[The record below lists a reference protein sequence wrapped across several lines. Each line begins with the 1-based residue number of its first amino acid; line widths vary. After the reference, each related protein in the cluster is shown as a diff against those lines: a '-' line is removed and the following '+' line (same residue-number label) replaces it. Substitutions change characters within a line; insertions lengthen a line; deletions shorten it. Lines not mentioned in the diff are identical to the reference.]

1 MADIKDVEYV
11 FKRLNETR
19 PAELNDRMSDINLG
33 IGAVLKILDESGGAV
48 TCGDIAKKMK
58 VSTAR
63 VAVLLKKMEAKNLIA
78 RSSDKDDARIVF
90 INITTVGK
98 ELVDEVK
105 KTMTEHLSRMIDE
118 LGMEKIKTF
127 LDLSAELKSV
137 AEATRPQ
144 MPDFFKR
151 NNK

>member
-19 PAELNDRMSDINLG
+19 PAELDDRMSDINFG

-48 TCGDIAKKMK
+48 TCGEIAKKMK

-63 VAVLLKKMEAKNLIA
+63 VAVLLKKMEAKNLIE
-78 RSSDKDDARIVF
+78 RSSDKDDARIVY
-90 INITTVGK
+90 INITTDGK
-98 ELVDEVK
+98 ALVDEIRNI
-105 KTMTEHLSRMIDE
+105 MTEHLARIIDE
-118 LGMEKIKTF
+118 LGMDKIKTF
-127 LDLSAELKSV
+127 LDLSAEIKSV

-144 MPDFFKR
+144 MPKFFKK
-151 NNK
+151 NSK